1 MGNEAAVRSTHGYHV
16 NCYSYYVPHIFTRA
30 IVTAGACASVLAMS
44 LAPGAWL
51 ANFAAEL
58 RRVDDLLDL
67 DRSAANR
74 ATALY
79 ASASFALLLLPYLAC
94 VVWDVLSDNDFNA
107 MTVAVI
113 IVIIVAYEQFFI
125 LGLVIRYRL
134 RMLTKAVELSFRS
147 ELETFSVLDR
157 TKVSGRRHFSVSRP
171 NSLKQTTSSPS
182 CEHLLMIKIAHMKLR
197 KLASSLN
204 DKYAVP
210 ITAMTVQA
218 FVMTVQVIFS
228 ILVILLD
235 EDKDNDKEIF
245 ADVSYLV
252 MNIISM
258 YSLTCCCE
266 SIASQARRTV
276 ELTEHLIL
284 ANETVGGSE
293 AVTHELSRLSRQVR
307 HSPISFSAWSLFS
320 IHATLLTAFTSYVA
334 TYTIILLQ
342 FAVANTG
349 CPTTSLVTSAINET
363 TSPMPSNVLGRWACP
378 AFSQSTQEPG
388 GQKET
393 TQWQCLGSGDV
404 EEGVDGTLFPH
415 PAQNDEGTQARSVRE
430 EGLAVSPTVT
440 PLMAVP

>member
-1 MGNEAAVRSTHGYHV
+1 
-16 NCYSYYVPHIFTRA
+16 
-30 IVTAGACASVLAMS
+30 MS
-44 LAPGAWL
+44 LAPGDWL

-79 ASASFALLLLPYLAC
+79 ASASFALLLLPYLGSI
-94 VVWDVLSDNDFNA
+94 VWDVLSDSDFNA

-171 NSLKQTTSSPS
+171 NSLKQQTTSSPS

-218 FVMTVQVIFS
+218 FVMSVQVIFS

-235 EDKDNDKEIF
+235 EDKHNDKEIF
-245 ADVSYLV
+245 AGVSYLV

-266 SIASQARRTV
+266 SIASQARGTV

-293 AVTHELSRLSRQVR
+293 AVTHELARLSRQVR

-349 CPTTSLVTSAINET
+349 CPTAGPVTSAINET
-363 TSPMPSNVLGRWACP
+363 TSPMPSNVL
-378 AFSQSTQEPG
+378 
-388 GQKET
+388 
-393 TQWQCLGSGDV
+393 
-404 EEGVDGTLFPH
+404 
-415 PAQNDEGTQARSVRE
+415 
-430 EGLAVSPTVT
+430 
-440 PLMAVP
+440 